1 MVISEI
7 SKSYKS
13 ADGLQSVV
21 LDKFSLNVNDGDFI
35 SVMGPSGSGKTTL
48 LKILCGL
55 ERADSGQIIF
65 ENKNLCELGKDDF
78 AELRRDKIGIVF
90 QDFCLINNL
99 TVKENIL
106 LPRMLLDNM
115 AEEDAE
121 GNLNRLIDFL
131 GIGDILGEEIVYL
144 SGGQK
149 QRAAICRA
157 LVNSPKLVLA
167 DEPTGNLDAQ
177 NTIAVMKY
185 MEEINAKNN
194 TTIIMVTHDPLAA
207 SFSKRA
213 VLLNKGRIFSEV
225 RNTKSRKE
233 FFSDLLNQEIIEYEG
248 IFDEVG

>member
-13 ADGLQSVV
+13 ADGSQSVV

-55 ERADSGQIIF
+55 EKADSGQIIF
-65 ENKNLCELGKDDF
+65 ENKNLCELGKDNF

-115 AEEDAE
+115 AEEDVEGAEEDAE

-131 GIGDILGEEIVYL
+131 GIRDILGEEIVYL

-185 MEEINAKNN
+185 LEEINAKNN
-194 TTIIMVTHDPLAA
+194 TTI
-207 SFSKRA
+207 K
-213 VLLNKGRIFSEV
+213 
-225 RNTKSRKE
+225 
-233 FFSDLLNQEIIEYEG
+233 
-248 IFDEVG
+248 

>member
-13 ADGLQSVV
+13 ANGLQSVV
-21 LDKFSLNVNDGDFI
+21 LDKFSLNVNEGDFI

-55 ERADSGQIIF
+55 EKADTGQIIF

-106 LPRMLLDNM
+106 LPRMLLDNV

-121 GNLNRLIDFL
+121 GNLNGLTDFL

-157 LVNSPKLVLA
+157 LVNSPKLILA

-185 MEEINAKNN
+185 LEEINAQNN
-194 TTIIMVTHDPLAA
+194 TTIIMV
-207 SFSKRA
+207 
-213 VLLNKGRIFSEV
+213 
-225 RNTKSRKE
+225 
-233 FFSDLLNQEIIEYEG
+233 
-248 IFDEVG
+248 

>member
-1 MVISEI
+1 MVIREI

-13 ADGLQSVV
+13 ADGSQSVV
-21 LDKFSLNVNDGDFI
+21 LNKFSLNVGEGDFI
-35 SVMGPSGSGKTTL
+35 SIMGPSGSGKTTL

-55 ERADSGQIIF
+55 EKADSGQIIF
-65 ENKNLCELGKDDF
+65 EDKNLCEFGKDDF
-78 AELRRDKIGIVF
+78 ADLRRDDIGIVF
-90 QDFCLINNL
+90 QDFCLIDNL

-106 LPRMLLDNM
+106 LPRMLQENV
-115 AEEDAE
+115 AEEDVE
-121 GNLNRLIDFL
+121 GNINKLTDFL
-131 GIGDILGEEIVYL
+131 GITDILGNEIVYL
-144 SGGQK
+144 SGGEK

-185 MEEINAKNN
+185 LEEINAKNN

-213 VLLNKGRIFSEV
+213 VLLNKGKIFSEV
-225 RNTKSRKE
+225 RNTKTRKE
-233 FFSDLLNQEIIEYEG
+233 YFSDLLNQEIIEYEG

>member
-1 MVISEI
+1 MVISKI
-7 SKSYKS
+7 SKSYES
-13 ADGLQSVV
+13 ADGSKSVV

-55 ERADSGQIIF
+55 EKADSGQIIF

-106 LPRMLLDNM
+106 LPRMLLDNV
-115 AEEDAE
+115 AEEDVE
-121 GNLNRLIDFL
+121 GNLNRLINFL

-144 SGGQK
+144 SGGEK
-149 QRAAICRA
+149 QRTAICRA

-185 MEEINAKNN
+185 LEEINAQNN

-213 VLLNKGRIFSEV
+213 ILLNKGKIFSEV

>member
-1 MVISEI
+1 MVIREI

-21 LDKFSLNVNDGDFI
+21 LDKFSLSVSDGDFI
-35 SVMGPSGSGKTTL
+35 SIMGPSGSGKTTL

-55 ERADSGQIIF
+55 EKADSGQIIF
-65 ENKNLCELGKDDF
+65 EDKNLCGLGKDDF
-78 AELRRDKIGIVF
+78 ADLRRDDIGIVF
-90 QDFCLINNL
+90 QDFCLIDNL

-106 LPRMLLDNM
+106 LPRMLLDNV
-115 AEEDAE
+115 AEEDVE
-121 GNLNRLIDFL
+121 GNINKLTDFL
-131 GIGDILGEEIVYL
+131 GIGDILGNEIVYL
-144 SGGQK
+144 SGGEK
-149 QRAAICRA
+149 QRVAICRA

-167 DEPTGNLDAQ
+167 DEPTGNLDAR

-185 MEEINAKNN
+185 LEEINAKNN

-213 VLLNKGRIFSEV
+213 VLLNKGKVFSEV

-233 FFSDLLNQEIIEYEG
+233 YFSDLLNQEIIEYEG

>member
-21 LDKFSLNVNDGDFI
+21 LDKFSLNVNEGDFL

-55 ERADSGQIIF
+55 ERADCGQIIF

-115 AEEDAE
+115 AEGDVE

-131 GIGDILGEEIVYL
+131 GIRDILGEEIVYL

-157 LVNSPKLVLA
+157 LVNSPKLLLA

-185 MEEINAKNN
+185 LEEINAKNN

-213 VLLNKGRIFSEV
+213 VLLNKGKIFSEV
-225 RNTKSRKE
+225 RNTKSRKK

>member
-1 MVISEI
+1 MVIREI

-13 ADGLQSVV
+13 ADGLQNVV
-21 LDKFSLNVNDGDFI
+21 LDKFSLSVSDGDFI
-35 SVMGPSGSGKTTL
+35 AIMGPSGSGKTTL

-55 ERADSGQIIF
+55 EKADSGQIIF
-65 ENKNLCELGKDDF
+65 EDKNLCGLRKDDF
-78 AELRRDKIGIVF
+78 ADLRRDDIGIVF
-90 QDFCLINNL
+90 QDFCLIDNL

-106 LPRMLLDNM
+106 LPRMLLDNV

-121 GNLNRLIDFL
+121 GNINKLTDFL
-131 GIGDILGEEIVYL
+131 GIGDILENEIVYL
-144 SGGQK
+144 SGGEK
-149 QRAAICRA
+149 QRVAICRA

-167 DEPTGNLDAQ
+167 DEPTGNLDAR

-185 MEEINAKNN
+185 LEEINAKNN

-213 VLLNKGRIFSEV
+213 VLLNKGKVFSEV

-233 FFSDLLNQEIIEYEG
+233 YFSDLLNQEIIEYEG